1 MNRTIR
7 GGLLVVLCLVV
18 VAGLVLTGCSE
29 KEKALQQPGLEY
41 TQYIKGS
48 TVDFDETTI
57 NTMSDSGGESGFK
70 FGLMKSVYYTL
81 WDTNKDAVAQ
91 ALFPAPYW
99 RGDGVNTYYS
109 YLTSADQT
117 AVDTYIFGNY
127 ITGKGLSAAE
137 QAVVTTAVQG
147 FFDRQQIDVAA
158 AKALTATSFYL
169 TLYSKVGQ
177 AAAEGWRT
185 DIESATTGLYTGK
198 AYADLT
204 ATEKQ
209 VVIAVADPAGLFY
222 KWMVWFS
229 VADGVSMGAFAGRHY
244 SELLQAEK
252 DAIEATIDAAATAQ
266 IPAGATGFMNGV
278 AAATYPTLAETMAQA
293 MYSKAYS
300 ALDAVTEAP
309 YVNGAVYAGL
319 ASGFASEAVR
329 DAARSY
335 TASSMKALGYVTS
348 DNYSALNYVEKAR
361 VDMALYGSLTFGSA
375 KEKDYVDLA
384 AVPGA
389 VLKFVAE
396 MSDAVTIEQSICYL
410 KLNGQSCYFMP
421 PNSTGIKVSYP
432 TTTAAKGFKAD
443 VEAGVKLE
451 TAFYRWLAKEK
462 VKETA
467 SAALLIEQSV
477 GEFYFTVT
485 NPNKYDIKIDQ
496 IVFAFQTTAG
506 TSSQAVDGARQT
518 VVDIYVPA
526 EGEVSLKVVAPTKVY
541 DMLSWLTIA
550 GQGANA
556 RAWASEVWSK
566 IQDGTITWTYT
577 ADMKVSHGDEIAT
590 YSYPA

>member
-1 MNRTIR
+1 MNRTVR
-7 GGLLVVLCLVV
+7 GWLLVVLCLVL
-18 VAGLVLTGCSE
+18 VAGLALTGCSK
-29 KEKALQQPGLEY
+29 KEKALQQPGLEF

-57 NTMSDSGGESGFK
+57 NTMSDSGGEAGFK
-70 FGLMKSVYYTL
+70 YGIMKSVYYTL

-99 RGDGVNTYYS
+99 RGDGVHTYYS

-127 ITGKGLSAAE
+127 IPGKGLSAAE

-158 AKALTATSFYL
+158 ARALTATSFYL
-169 TLYSKVGQ
+169 TLYAKVGP
-177 AAAEGWRT
+177 AAAEGWRA
-185 DIESATTGLYTGK
+185 DIESATTGLYVGK

-222 KWMVWFS
+222 KWMVWFG
-229 VADGVSMGAFAGRHY
+229 VADGVSMLSFAGKHY
-244 SELLQAEK
+244 SELSQAEK

-266 IPAGATGFMNGV
+266 ISAGATGFMNGV
-278 AAATYPTLAETMAQA
+278 AAATYPTQAGQMADTM
-293 MYSKAYS
+293 YHKAYS

-319 ASGFASEAVR
+319 ASGFAD
-329 DAARSY
+329 DAARA
-335 TASSMKALGYVTS
+335 TARANMAYYLKSLGYIAS
-348 DNYSALNYVEKAR
+348 DSYSALNYIDKAR
-361 VDMALYGSLTFGSA
+361 VDQAVYGSLTFGTA
-375 KEKDYVDLA
+375 KERDYVDLA

-396 MSDAVTIEQSICYL
+396 MSDAVPIEQSMCYL

-421 PNSTGIKVSYP
+421 PNNTGIKVSYP
-432 TTTAAKGFKAD
+432 TTTAAKGFKTD

-477 GEFYFTVT
+477 GEFYFTIT
-485 NPNKYDIKIDQ
+485 NPNKYEITIDQ

-506 TSSQAVDGARQT
+506 ASNTVIDGARQT
-518 VVDIYVPA
+518 VDSMYVPA
-526 EGEVSLKVVAPTKVY
+526 EGEVTLKVVAPTRVY
-541 DMLSWLTIA
+541 DLVSWLTIA
-550 GQGANA
+550 GQAANA
-556 RAWASEVWSK
+556 RAYAAEVWSK
-566 IQDGTITWTYT
+566 IQAGTITWTYT
-577 ADMKVSHGDEIAT
+577 ADMKVSHGDDVQNYT
-590 YSYPA
+590 YPE